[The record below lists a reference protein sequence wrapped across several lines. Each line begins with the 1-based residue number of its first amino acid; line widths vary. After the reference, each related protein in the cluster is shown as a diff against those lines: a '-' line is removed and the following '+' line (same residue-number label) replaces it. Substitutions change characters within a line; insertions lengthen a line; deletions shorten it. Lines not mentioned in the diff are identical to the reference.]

1 MASGDNHPRTT
12 PAARPGGQVVIG
24 LEVHVQ
30 LKTRTKLFC
39 GCSPAFG
46 APPNSAV
53 CPVCLGLPGALPV
66 LNGAAV
72 ALGVR
77 AALCVG
83 ASVQRASRFDRKS
96 YFYPDLPKG
105 YQITQQARPLA
116 LGGSLHVGP
125 SGREI
130 GIARVHIE
138 EDAGKSLHEG
148 VPGSEEWTCLDFN
161 RSGVPLAEIVTEPD
175 ISSPQEAAEVM
186 RLLWQ
191 KLTFAGV
198 TTGKM
203 EEGALRCD
211 ANISVG
217 GGGRSEIKNLNSF
230 RFVEKALAFEA
241 VRLAEANASG
251 AAPSRETR
259 LFDPGSGRTYPLR
272 GKEALEDYRY
282 FPEPDLPSL
291 VISGEMIEEQ
301 RRLMGEQPGDRR
313 ERFEREFG
321 LSPYDAGV
329 LTAQP
334 EAADYFE
341 ELALLGA
348 PPKTAANWVMGEVL
362 RAVKEVGG
370 GWERLRVNPSGL
382 AFLLSEVAS
391 KRMTSGFAKELFHE
405 AAASGGDLKVLARE
419 RGGARPIDQA
429 ALGRAIEDVIASET
443 VAVGDYRAGKRKAF
457 GYLVGAVMKKS
468 GGQADAEAVKK
479 ILEEKLGK
487 N

>member
-1 MASGDNHPRTT
+1 MASRDQHSATQPV
-12 PAARPGGQVVIG
+12 ASPGERVVIG
-24 LEVHVQ
+24 LEIHVQ

-39 GCSPAFG
+39 GCAPAFG

-66 LNGAAV
+66 LNAEAV

-83 ASVQRASRFDRKS
+83 ASVQRESSFDRKS

-116 LGGSLHVGP
+116 LGGSLRAES

-130 GIARVHIE
+130 GITRVHIE

-175 ISSPQEAAEVM
+175 VSSPQEAAELM

-198 TTGKM
+198 TTGRM

-217 GGGRSEIKNLNSF
+217 GRGLSEIKNLNSF

-241 VRLAEANASG
+241 ARLAEANARG
-251 AAPSRETR
+251 AEPARETR
-259 LFDPGSGRTYPLR
+259 LFDPGSGRTFPLR
-272 GKEALEDYRY
+272 SKEVLEDYRY
-282 FPEPDLPSL
+282 FPEPDLPPL
-291 VISGEMIEEQ
+291 VIADELIEEQ
-301 RRLMGEQPGDRR
+301 RRLMGEQPEARR

-321 LSPYDAGV
+321 LSPYDAGL
-329 LTAQP
+329 LTAHP
-334 EAADYFE
+334 EAANYFE
-341 ELALLGA
+341 AAIACGA
-348 PPKTAANWVMGEVL
+348 APKAAANWVMSEVQK
-362 RAVKEVGG
+362 AVKELGG
-370 GWERLRVNPSGL
+370 AWELLRVKPSGL
-382 AFLLSEVAS
+382 AWLLKEVAD
-391 KRMTSGFAKELFHE
+391 KRVTNGFAKELFHE
-405 AAASGGDLKVLARE
+405 AAASGGDLEKLARDK
-419 RGGARPIDQA
+419 GGAKPVEEA
-429 ALGRAIEDVIASET
+429 ALNKTIEEVIASEAA
-443 VAVGDYRAGKRKAF
+443 AVGDYRAGKQKALGF
-457 GYLVGAVMKKS
+457 LVGAVMKKS
-468 GGQADAEAVKK
+468 GGKADPAAIKK
-479 ILEEKLGK
+479 ILEEKLK
-487 N
+487 T